1 MQKRYFRTAQDLAS
15 PRLARYYL
23 DTCIWRD
30 YIEYRH
36 DNLRPI
42 GEWAFQLL
50 RSIADKEDIVL
61 FSIIVIK
68 ELRQFYSEQKIKSLF
83 LIIPKEL
90 LLEAELSSEQIAEAK
105 IRARILG
112 IPLNDVLHLII
123 ARDNNAILVTRDKH
137 LLFLDDIEIR
147 MPEEL
152 L

>member
-1 MQKRYFRTAQDLAS
+1 MQKRYFHYVQDLAS

-30 YIEYRH
+30 YFEDRR

-50 RSIADKEDIVL
+50 RNIADEENIVIFSRIVLKELRRVYNEQEIKSL
-61 FSIIVIK
+61 FSII
-68 ELRQFYSEQKIKSLF
+68 
-83 LIIPKEL
+83 PNEL
-90 LLEAELSSEQIAEAK
+90 LLEAEVFSKQIAEAE
-105 IRARILG
+105 IRAKILG
-112 IPLNDVLHLII
+112 IPTNDVLHLII

>member
-1 MQKRYFRTAQDLAS
+1 MQK
-15 PRLARYYL
+15 RYYL

-30 YIEYRH
+30 YVDSRR
-36 DNLRPI
+36 DNLRPL

-50 RSIADKEDIVL
+50 RNIADEENIVV
-61 FSIIVIK
+61 FSSIVVK
-68 ELRQFYSEQKIKSLF
+68 ELRQFYTDQEIESLF
-83 LIIPKEL
+83 SIIPKEL
-90 LLEAELSSEQIAEAK
+90 LLEAEIFPKQIAEAK
-105 IRARILG
+105 IRAGLLG
-112 IPLNDVLHLII
+112 IPLNDVLHLIL